1 MQYTNIMVIGAVV
14 VATGVGFV
22 GGTYYQKGQTNM
34 MGNGN
39 FNFQERGGN
48 NQQPGGRSDGRGMN
62 NGGNNNGMQGMRGG
76 NMTSGEVTSMDD
88 KSITVKMSDGSS
100 KIVLLSES
108 TTYSMSEST
117 TKDKVTV
124 GSKIA
129 VFGTS
134 TSDGSLTASSVELN
148 PTFKGQQVNN

>member
-1 MQYTNIMVIGAVV
+1 MKYTNTIVVGMAIAAATIG
-14 VATGVGFV
+14 FF
-22 GGTYYQKGQTNM
+22 GGTYYQKGQANK
-34 MGNGN
+34 MGIGN
-39 FNFQERGGN
+39 FNFHERGRN
-48 NQQPGGRSDGRGMN
+48 SQQGDGRSDARGMN
-62 NGGNNNGMQGMRGG
+62 NGGNSNGMLGMRGG

-88 KSITVKMSDGSS
+88 KSMTVKMSDGSS

-124 GSKIA
+124 GSKVA

-134 TSDGSLTASSVELN
+134 TNDGSLTASSIELN
-148 PTFKGQQVNN
+148 PTFRGQN

>member
-1 MQYTNIMVIGAVV
+1 MKYTNTIVAGMVLAA
-14 VATGVGFV
+14 ATVGFF

-39 FNFQERGGN
+39 FNFQDRGWN
-48 NQQPGGRSDGRGMN
+48 NQQGGGRSDGRGMN

-117 TKDKVTV
+117 TKEKVTV

-134 TSDGSLTASSVELN
+134 TSEGSLTASSIELN
-148 PTFKGQQVNN
+148 PTFRGQSQ